1 MIFRAYS
8 DYVAPWYIIVAI
20 TGALLRQRK
29 TGQGMYIEKAQ
40 LEAGLTFAAPHIL
53 DFTVNGRNAERRG
66 KRG

>member
-1 MIFRAYS
+1 
-8 DYVAPWYIIVAI
+8 
-20 TGALLRQRK
+20 
-29 TGQGMYIEKAQ
+29 MYIEKAQ